1 MNKNKT
7 NIEFI
12 IVLIIGVILIL
23 IYLSVSFV
31 EFNLRVG
38 DWTVLSRLCAVLSF
52 FSIGGLIA
60 KNLYK

>member
-7 NIEFI
+7 NIEFL
-12 IVLIIGVILIL
+12 IVLVIALIL

-31 EFNLRVG
+31 EFSFMAG
-38 DWTVLSRLCAVLSF
+38 DWTVIGRVFAVLSF
-52 FSIGGLIA
+52 FSIGGFTA

>member
-1 MNKNKT
+1 MNNNKT
-7 NIEFI
+7 NIAFT
-12 IVLIIGVILIL
+12 VLLIIALIL

-31 EFNLRVG
+31 EFSFILG
-38 DWTVLSRLCAVLSF
+38 DWTVTGRVFAVLSF

>member
-12 IVLIIGVILIL
+12 TVLIIALLL

-31 EFNLRVG
+31 EFSFRVG
-38 DWTVLSRLCAVLSF
+38 DWTVISRILAVLSF
-52 FSIGGLIA
+52 FSISGLTA

>member
-1 MNKNKT
+1 MNKNKNKT

-12 IVLIIGVILIL
+12 TVLIIALIL

-31 EFNLRVG
+31 EFSFMAG
-38 DWTVLSRLCAVLSF
+38 DWTATGRVLAVLSF

>member
-7 NIEFI
+7 NIEFL
-12 IVLIIGVILIL
+12 IVLIIALIL

-31 EFNLRVG
+31 EFNFSVG
-38 DWTVLSRLCAVLSF
+38 DWTVISRIFAVLSF
-52 FSIGGLIA
+52 FLISGLTA